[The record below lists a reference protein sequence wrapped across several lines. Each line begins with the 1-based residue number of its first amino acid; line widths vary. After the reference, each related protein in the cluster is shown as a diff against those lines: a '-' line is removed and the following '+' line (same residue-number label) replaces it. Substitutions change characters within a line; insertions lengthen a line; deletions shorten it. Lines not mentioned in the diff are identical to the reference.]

1 MNKTELIAAIAEKS
15 GLTKK
20 DTDAALNAFISVVS
34 DTLKARDKVQIV
46 GFGTFETR
54 TRAARTGVN
63 PHTGKSVE
71 IPASVVPT
79 FKAGKGLKDAIAE

>member
-20 DTDAALNAFISVVS
+20 DADAALNAFVGVVT

-54 TRAARTGVN
+54 IRAARTGVN

-71 IPASVVPT
+71 IPASVAPA
-79 FKAGKGLKDAIAE
+79 FKVGKGLKDAVAE